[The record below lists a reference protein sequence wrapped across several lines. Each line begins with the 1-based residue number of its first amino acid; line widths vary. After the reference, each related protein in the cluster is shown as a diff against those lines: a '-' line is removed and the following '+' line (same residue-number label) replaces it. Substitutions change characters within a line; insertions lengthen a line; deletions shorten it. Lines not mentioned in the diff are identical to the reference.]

1 MGLIHIYCGDGKGKT
16 TASMGLAVRAAG
28 AGMRVHIVQL
38 LKGSKTAELESL
50 ALIPN
55 IRVTRPDR
63 NYGFTFSMTDEDKAA
78 ITKCHNALLEE
89 ALREMK
95 NDEIDMLVIDEF
107 CAGYN
112 CGLVD
117 KALAD
122 EIILHKP
129 EKCELVLTGRDP
141 EQKYVDAA
149 DYVSEIRAVKHPYE
163 KGIDARRG
171 IAIISRMKYINR
183 WGLMRNTINE
193 NISEHSLETAFIA
206 HVLALYRNVRF
217 GGNVDPERAALL
229 AMYHD
234 ATEIITGDLPTPV
247 KYYNA
252 EIKAEYDKVEKM
264 AEEKLLSYLPEDLR
278 GYYAPLF
285 SKTEEDKELWV
296 LVKAAD
302 KLSALIKCIEERQM
316 GNSDFTE
323 AEKSTLQAVHDMA
336 LPEAEE
342 FISEFLSA
350 YHLTLDGQAK

>member
-1 MGLIHIYCGDGKGKT
+1 M
-16 TASMGLAVRAAG
+16 
-28 AGMRVHIVQL
+28 Q
-38 LKGSKTAELESL
+38 
-50 ALIPN
+50 
-55 IRVTRPDR
+55 
-63 NYGFTFSMTDEDKAA
+63 
-78 ITKCHNALLEE
+78 
-89 ALREMK
+89 
-95 NDEIDMLVIDEF
+95 
-107 CAGYN
+107 
-112 CGLVD
+112 
-117 KALAD
+117 
-122 EIILHKP
+122 
-129 EKCELVLTGRDP
+129 
-141 EQKYVDAA
+141 EQKFF
-149 DYVSEIRAVKHPYE
+149 
-163 KGIDARRG
+163 
-171 IAIISRMKYINR
+171 AIISRMKYINR

-193 NISEHSLETAFIA
+193 NISEHSLETA
-206 HVLALYRNVRF
+206 F

-252 EIKAEYDKVEKM
+252 DIKAEYDKVEKM

-278 GYYAPLF
+278 EYYAPLF

>member
-1 MGLIHIYCGDGKGKT
+1 MK
-16 TASMGLAVRAAG
+16 RALTHAG
-28 AGMRVHIVQL
+28 
-38 LKGSKTAELESL
+38 ELSSDL
-50 ALIPN
+50 QQ
-55 IRVTRPDR
+55 
-63 NYGFTFSMTDEDKAA
+63 
-78 ITKCHNALLEE
+78 
-89 ALREMK
+89 
-95 NDEIDMLVIDEF
+95 
-107 CAGYN
+107 
-112 CGLVD
+112 
-117 KALAD
+117 
-122 EIILHKP
+122 ILHRK
-129 EKCELVLTGRDP
+129 KNFMQ
-141 EQKYVDAA
+141 EQKFF
-149 DYVSEIRAVKHPYE
+149 
-163 KGIDARRG
+163 
-171 IAIISRMKYINR
+171 AIISRMKYINR

-285 SKTEEDKELWV
+285 SKTEEDKELWL

-350 YHLTLDGQAK
+350 YHLTLDGQTK

>member
-1 MGLIHIYCGDGKGKT
+1 
-16 TASMGLAVRAAG
+16 
-28 AGMRVHIVQL
+28 
-38 LKGSKTAELESL
+38 
-50 ALIPN
+50 
-55 IRVTRPDR
+55 
-63 NYGFTFSMTDEDKAA
+63 
-78 ITKCHNALLEE
+78 
-89 ALREMK
+89 
-95 NDEIDMLVIDEF
+95 
-107 CAGYN
+107 
-112 CGLVD
+112 
-117 KALAD
+117 
-122 EIILHKP
+122 
-129 EKCELVLTGRDP
+129 
-141 EQKYVDAA
+141 
-149 DYVSEIRAVKHPYE
+149 
-163 KGIDARRG
+163 
-171 IAIISRMKYINR
+171 MKYINR

-217 GGNVDPERAALL
+217 GGTVDPERAALL

-350 YHLTLDGQAK
+350 YHLTLDGQTK